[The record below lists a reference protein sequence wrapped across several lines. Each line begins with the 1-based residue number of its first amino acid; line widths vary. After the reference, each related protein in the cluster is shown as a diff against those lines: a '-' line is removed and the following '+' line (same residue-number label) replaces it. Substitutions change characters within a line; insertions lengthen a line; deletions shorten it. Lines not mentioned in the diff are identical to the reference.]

1 MNLPE
6 LRAFI
11 MQRDADDFHEIG
23 SGPLFH
29 PAFTVLFM
37 GGGKDGRITDV
48 ATHDTRLV
56 CIDDI
61 DICIEWGLPANNRE
75 EEHHP
80 WADEASFPD
89 PDVRT
94 YLVDV
99 FYRGTLV
106 DREYVC
112 SVDGGRAILP
122 APSARRV
129 IDGPF
134 MKNEPIA
141 WRVSPWETAIARI
154 VNGPRREFDRYLKQS
169 GILVDPA

>member
-1 MNLPE
+1 MNLHE

-11 MQRDADDFHEIG
+11 MARDVEDFHVIS

-29 PAFTVLFM
+29 SAFTVLFP
-37 GGGKDGRITDV
+37 GGSKDGHLADV
-48 ATHDTRLV
+48 TTHDTRLV
-56 CIDDI
+56 CIDDV
-61 DICIEWGLPANNRE
+61 DVCIEWGFPANNRD

-80 WADEASFPD
+80 WAIDARFSD

-99 FYRGTLV
+99 FYRGSLV

-112 SVDGGRAILP
+112 AVDGHRAILP

-134 MKNEPIA
+134 MENEPIA
-141 WRVSPWETAIARI
+141 WRATQWETALARI
-154 VNGPRREFDRYLKQS
+154 VNGPRREFDRYLQRS
-169 GILVDPA
+169 GILVEPA